1 MSGFLK
7 EHRFI
12 LISAIF
18 LALAVI
24 SPTLLFPLLAGDS
37 YKGINLGEWDDD
49 AAYIAK
55 GREILE
61 SHSLGNIFLK
71 IGKNDSSDPHQ
82 VYIEYLLLAPVR
94 MLGLS
99 SVAKSHIVALY
110 GFYAFLGVALLIL
123 FIYFFVLN
131 LSGNKLLSA
140 AAALF
145 AVGGHELV
153 KLYHLPVTAVA
164 YNFNIFSR
172 PIMPVYGLLALFIYI
187 NLLAKSL
194 RESGWRCVFWAGISF
209 GALFY
214 VYPYTWTFAL
224 ALTGSLFLIYLFL
237 RDWGQAKKVFYISA
251 IGFAVGSYALVLF
264 LSFISSEIGKQIAG
278 FTTFISHAPAPFSK
292 LSFLILIMAIIYAY
306 KNRDKKDYPILL
318 AIILASWITLNQQ
331 VITGRDPQ
339 GVDHYFWY
347 FTIPTSIVAGSYV
360 SWALVWGWERGKL
373 ILQKYG
379 SALLGIVIIVA
390 FLNTAGQQYARTI
403 VMMGTK
409 EYAQSYRPIIDTLN
423 RDPKPGVIL
432 SSELFYG
439 EFFPVYTDH
448 DLFWAMHAFNFATPI
463 ERMKDALYLYA
474 YLDKEARGDFA
485 GALYKIDAGGVKKAY
500 GRHYSS
506 IYTALS
512 REKTIDLLSGEYKKI
527 VDNPEG
533 IINILKKAEVN
544 YIVWD
549 KNTNPE
555 WDLSPLANNLQE
567 IAASNNIYLYA
578 LK

>member
-1 MSGFLK
+1 MKFFT
-7 EHRFI
+7 EHKFI
-12 LISAIF
+12 FVCAI
-18 LALAVI
+18 
-24 SPTLLFPLLAGDS
+24 LLAFLILLPSWMFPFMAGDA
-37 YKGINLGEWDDD
+37 YNGINLGEWDDD
-49 AAYIAK
+49 AAYIAR

-61 SHSLGNIFLK
+61 GHSLGNTFLK

-82 VYIEYLLLAPVR
+82 TYIDYLLLAPVKL
-94 MLGLS
+94 LGLS
-99 SVAKSHIVALY
+99 GVAKNHIVVLY
-110 GFYAFLGVALLIL
+110 GFYTFLGVALLVL
-123 FIYFFVLN
+123 FIYFFILH
-131 LSGNKLLSA
+131 LSDNKLLSA

-145 AVGGHELV
+145 TVGGYELV

-194 RESGWRCVFWAGISF
+194 RESGWRRVFWAGISF

-214 VYPYTWTFAL
+214 VYPFTWTFAA
-224 ALTGSLFLIYLFL
+224 ALTGSLFLIYICL
-237 RDWGQAKKVFYISA
+237 RDWESAKKVFWVSA
-251 IGFAVGSYALVLF
+251 IGLAIGSYALVL
-264 LSFISSEIGKQIAG
+264 LALLMSSEIGKQIAG

-292 LSFLILIMAIIYAY
+292 LSFLILIMAIIYAFR
-306 KNRDKKDYPILL
+306 NRGKKDYPILL
-318 AIILASWITLNQQ
+318 AIILASWIALNQQ

-347 FTIPTSIVAGSYV
+347 FTIPTSIVVGSYV
-360 SWALVWGWERGKL
+360 SWALVWGAERGKL
-373 ILQKYG
+373 ILRKYG
-379 SALLGIVIIVA
+379 SALLGIVIVIA
-390 FLNTAGQQYARTI
+390 FLNTASRQYARMLVI
-403 VMMGTK
+403 WDAK
-409 EYAQSYRPIIDTLN
+409 EYAQNYRPIIDALN
-423 RDPKPGVIL
+423 RDTAPGVIL
-432 SSELFYG
+432 SSDLFYG
-439 EFFPVYTDH
+439 RFFSVYTDH
-448 DLFWAMHAFNFATPI
+448 DLFWAMHAFNFATPA
-463 ERMKDALYLYA
+463 ERMKDALYVYA

-485 GALYKIDAGGVKKAY
+485 GALYKIDAGGIKKAY

-506 IYTALS
+506 IYAALS

-527 VDNPEG
+527 VDDPEG
-533 IINILKKAEVN
+533 IINILKKADVN

-555 WDLSPLANNLQE
+555 WDLSPLADKLQE